1 MTYCSLFHKTS
12 SFQNRCIAFSGLGHL
27 HEYIYLQRYQ
37 YSHLCYFHFCRGNKG
52 LPTYIFTGNI
62 DINGVGFVAKIIFVV
77 SYCFSIA
84 LALLSSI
91 EIKDC
96 EDLMGYLMLF
106 YTTVGLFLK
115 VYSSVF
121 CLAKNRSPLFPLGN
135 FSTV

>member
-1 MTYCSLFHKTS
+1 MQKTSIPIQYLCCVACCIILLSCYVIYIMTYCCLFRKTS

-27 HEYIYLQRYQ
+27 HEYVYLQRYQ
-37 YSHLCYFHFCRGNKG
+37 YSHLWYFHFCRGNKG

-62 DINGVGFVAKIIFVV
+62 DINGVRFFAKIIFVV

-96 EDLMGYLMLF
+96 VNLMGYLMLF
-106 YTTVGLFLK
+106 I
-115 VYSSVF
+115 
-121 CLAKNRSPLFPLGN
+121 PL
-135 FSTV
+135 